1 MKNLLVIPLLL
12 LIGIL
17 NAQTFNFEFD
27 HTAVVVTDLEKSVA
41 FYKNV
46 LQLKEIKAPGD
57 KDKIRWFA
65 LGNFD
70 QLHLINTEEMPAIK
84 SRSIHFSLNTQS
96 FDAFVASLESKGVI
110 YTDWLGENFK
120 QSKRPDGVRQVYI
133 QDPDDNW
140 IELNDA
146 KYPSK

>member
-1 MKNLLVIPLLL
+1 MKKL
-12 LIGIL
+12 LIIPILLIAGML
-17 NAQTFNFEFD
+17 NAQTFDFELD
-27 HTAVVVTDLEKSVA
+27 HTAVVVTDLDKSVA
-41 FYKNV
+41 FYKDI

-57 KDKIRWFA
+57 KEKIRWFT

-70 QLHLINTEEMPAIK
+70 QLHLIKADEMPDIK
-84 SRSIHFSLNTQS
+84 TRSVHFSLNTQN

-110 YTDWLGENFK
+110 YTDWPGENFK

-133 QDPDDNW
+133 QDPDGNW